1 MFSDVPNP
9 FVAFGDTN
17 ASWMLGYEG
26 DDRLT
31 EL

>member
-17 ASWMLGYEG
+17 ASWTLGYEG
-26 DDRLT
+26 DRLT